1 MGIKGITKTKCTS
14 IQENVI
20 IPNLIEKNDN
30 SIDSTSAAADVAEL
44 KPAAPD
50 DEDDPKDDPDEETD
64 DETDEELSPLRA
76 FLTASSIDGWR
87 AKTTSVTI
95 SF

>member
-1 MGIKGITKTKCTS
+1 MPKCLLNRNRS
-14 IQENVI
+14 VL
-20 IPNLIEKNDN
+20 PNLIEKNDN

>member
-1 MGIKGITKTKCTS
+1 M
-14 IQENVI
+14 
-20 IPNLIEKNDN
+20 
-30 SIDSTSAAADVAEL
+30 AEL

-50 DEDDPKDDPDEETD
+50 DEDDPKDDPD